1 MIKYPSPQVRRRKPK
16 IMGYETFV
24 EDTLMVKLRKM
35 KERKEQ
41 PIKISEMPIY
51 TDKRDG
57 VIPGYNIRF
66 DRFDAGLEACDKYGY
81 FKAQQIARG
90 ENAPNGEYT
99 GEQLAELQDVNTTG
113 GQL

>member
-1 MIKYPSPQVRRRKPK
+1 MTPCKNPQKRRKIP
-16 IMGYETFV
+16 TFRKCEPFQ
-24 EDTLMVKLRKM
+24 EDTLLVKLRKM

-99 GEQLAELQDVNTTG
+99 GEQLAELQEVSTTKE
-113 GQL
+113 